1 MLMSSLLRLLLTA
14 LALLLAATAPAAT
27 IYKCRQAGGVVSYQD
42 NPCPGRQIGV
52 LRTPTTAAAA
62 RAPASA
68 AAKATPDAPRPTP
81 TARAPRPSFKCVRPD
96 GSHYFTGNARPARML
111 VDASNTMAKRVA
123 GAPAAPPG
131 KAWAED
137 QCASSTRAESCQYY
151 QEQIAANDAREAA
164 AKGTD
169 AARLKREGQRLRAI
183 RNHRCN

>member
-1 MLMSSLLRLLLTA
+1 MSLPLRLLLTA
-14 LALLLAATAPAAT
+14 LALLLAAPASAAT

-62 RAPASA
+62 RAPAA
-68 AAKATPDAPRPTP
+68 TTAPAKATSEAARPTP

-96 GSHYFTGNARPARML
+96 GSHYYTGNARPARML
-111 VDASNTMAKRVA
+111 VDASNTVAKRVA

-137 QCASSTRAESCQYY
+137 QCANSTRAESCQYY

-169 AARLKREGQRLRAI
+169 ASRLKREGQRLRAI